1 MIPLPGTFIDPI
13 LPCIHECIMLEID
26 RSKLQS
32 GS

>member
-26 RSKLQS
+26 PKLQS